1 MIPGMGHGCRSPD
14 KVVRNCQRPLAAKQQ
29 FIGLNINAALSKM
42 GSVEMLRVSA
52 GHPEHAWMVIQLL
65 TILKIRQGLTG
76 FTA

>member
-1 MIPGMGHGCRSPD
+1 MHID
-14 KVVRNCQRPLAAKQQ
+14 KKKNHITHQKHCP
-29 FIGLNINAALSKM
+29 SKM

-65 TILKIRQGLTG
+65 TIPKIRQGLTG

>member
-1 MIPGMGHGCRSPD
+1 MHIDKKKIISPI
-14 KVVRNCQRPLAAKQQ
+14 KNTTH
-29 FIGLNINAALSKM
+29 SKM